1 MDVWTQQEK
10 GWDELGDWCWHRYIA
25 VCKIVSRKLLCIT
38 GISAQFSDDL
48 DRLDEGWEEASR
60 GRGYMRTYSWLT
72 VLYCRNQHNIVKQPY
87 SNKKTRRRRRQS
99 QLPRLQEAVGDSGW
113 QRGQRAHPQS
123 LGADSRSCQ
132 GAHLL
137 TLDQS
142 PGTRNTEKWD
152 IYSGLLFTQLKTDT

>member
-1 MDVWTQQEK
+1 MTWESGVD
-10 GWDELGDWCWHRYIA
+10 
-25 VCKIVSRKLLCIT
+25 T
-38 GISAQFSDDL
+38 GILPCVKQLAGSCWATQESQL
-48 DRLDEGWEEASR
+48 SSLMTWIGGMRGGRASGVR
-60 GRGYMRTYSWLT
+60 RFMRTYSWLT

-87 SNKKTRRRRRQS
+87 SNKKRRRRRQS
-99 QLPRLQEAVGDSGW
+99 QLPRLQEAVGDSSW

-123 LGADSRSCQ
+123 LGADSRSCHI
-132 GAHLL
+132 AHLL